1 MFILKNSKAFILPS
15 YNEGLP
21 VSVLEALSFGTTCLI
36 SQNCNMHD
44 LIDSNISLKINITKN
59 SNNIEEAL
67 MQLFQLSEED
77 LYKRENLG
85 REYLEKYHKWD
96 KIMDEFNF
104 FYRDLY
110 KN

>member
-1 MFILKNSKAFILPS
+1 MN
-15 YNEGLP
+15 N
-21 VSVLEALSFGTTCLI
+21 
-36 SQNCNMHD
+36 

-59 SNNIEEAL
+59 SNNIKEAL
-67 MQLFQLSEED
+67 IKLFQLSEKD
-77 LYKRENLG
+77 LDKRENLG

-96 KIMDEFNF
+96 RIMNEISI